1 MEKWRDQAQPLVD
14 KVKPQLDQVMDY
26 AKDDPAKALL
36 LAAAAGAA
44 LMGLMSTLTR

>member
-1 MEKWRDQAQPLVD
+1 MVD
-14 KVKPQLDQVMDY
+14 KLRPQLDSVMDY

-44 LMGLMSTLTR
+44 LMGLVSTLTK